1 MHWNRAA
8 AGSSSHSRDR
18 ACLRLPTDFYREHGP
33 SELWRGFGRWL
44 LCAGGGRRRQL
55 QPETLPD
62 DNQGRASPC
71 RSRQKIA
78 RGRRRDHGL
87 SGGFNSIIGS
97 GASGASRCRMRS
109 TRSRQGAETGAR
121 RNSAGCR
128 SLRQGRELR
137 NFSVL
142 QDEGRTLSAPH
153 SETSDA
159 RAIRYCSRAGVKR
172 SSLIEKNSSPDKQIR
187 TPEALLPGKEGHH
200 ANTGRQRPKTELEAR
215 VGIEPTHKGFADL
228 SLTTWVP
235 RPEQEILRQTGTA
248 DQRGMRSVQV
258 GAGDGT

>member
-18 ACLRLPTDFYREHGP
+18 ACLRLPTDFYRAHGP

-128 SLRQGRELR
+128 SLRRGRELR

-215 VGIEPTHKGFADL
+215 VGIE
-228 SLTTWVP
+228 
-235 RPEQEILRQTGTA
+235 RPLHVDNT
-248 DQRGMRSVQV
+248 
-258 GAGDGT
+258 